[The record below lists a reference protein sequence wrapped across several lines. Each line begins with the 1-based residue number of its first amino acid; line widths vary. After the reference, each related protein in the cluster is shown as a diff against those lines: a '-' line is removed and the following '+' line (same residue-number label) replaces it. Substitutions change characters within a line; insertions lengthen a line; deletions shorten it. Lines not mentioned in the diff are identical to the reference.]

1 MCTVPLNHDLGN
13 ARVINT
19 CVYEF
24 NSTCSDVLPPLEGIL
39 KSLIAA
45 TNNRPRRIIH
55 YYDDSFRRNRTFMYL
70 PIPLTLILNL
80 FVIVHNGQ
88 RTYLIAGTCW
98 TRCANTPSH
107 NLGDYLLLFG
117 AAVCTRV
124 HICWALQSERMHV
137 NSPSHHLGEALL
149 PFGASAGT
157 WFHLF
162 WVTHYKTLCGIC
174 KYLTQCIMHNANAE

>member
-1 MCTVPLNHDLGN
+1 MCTVPFKHDPGY

-19 CVYEF
+19 RVYEF
-24 NSTCSDVLPPLEGIL
+24 NLTCSKVLSPLECIL
-39 KSLIAA
+39 KYLIAS

-55 YYDDSFRRNRTFMYL
+55 YYDDSFRWNRTFMYL
-70 PIPLTLILNL
+70 PLPLTLTLNL

-88 RTYLIAGTCW
+88 RTYLIVGTCW
-98 TRCANTPSH
+98 TLCANTPSH

-117 AAVCTRV
+117 AAVGTRV
-124 HICWALQSERMHV
+124 HICLALQSERMHV

-149 PFGASAGT
+149 PFGACAGT

-162 WVTHYKTLCGIC
+162 WVTHS
-174 KYLTQCIMHNANAE
+174 